1 MMKQN
6 KSNVITVRIDDE
18 LLEAL
23 KANAKQ
29 ECRPLSMQI
38 RKILIDY
45 IGIKNGKQ
53 KDQCT

>member
-6 KSNVITVRIDDE
+6 KSNVITVRMDDE

-29 ECRPLSMQI
+29 ERRPLAMQI

>member
-6 KSNVITVRIDDE
+6 KSNVITVRMDDE

-29 ECRPLSMQI
+29 ECRPLAMQI
-38 RKILIDY
+38 KKILIDY